1 MLTKKSKINLILK
14 MNYDIEEYE
23 SHTMTSTVQISQH
36 VSYENLLEFE
46 IPNSRV
52 RNSNR
57 RIMAATSDEQMRLL
71 LSSFDQI
78 YEVKFLDALFRSLVH
93 RLEYSVFFLWLD
105 SIAISWSEIQ
115 SRFLSNR
122 LKLESRNQDLLIA

>member
-78 YEVKFLDALFRSLVH
+78 YEVKFLDTLFRSLVH
-93 RLEYSVFFLWLD
+93 RLEYSVSFLWLD

>member
-1 MLTKKSKINLILK
+1 

-78 YEVKFLDALFRSLVH
+78 YEVKFLDTLFRSLVH
-93 RLEYSVFFLWLD
+93 RLEYSVFF
-105 SIAISWSEIQ
+105 I
-115 SRFLSNR
+115 
-122 LKLESRNQDLLIA
+122 

>member
-78 YEVKFLDALFRSLVH
+78 YEVKFLDTLFRSLVH
-93 RLEYSVFFLWLD
+93 RLEYSVFF
-105 SIAISWSEIQ
+105 I
-115 SRFLSNR
+115 
-122 LKLESRNQDLLIA
+122 